1 LPVNTAVEKHDS
13 LGVTAILQYLLQQ
26 RIVVLCILAFISAD
40 IMNDFFLTW
49 MPSFLYE
56 KFHLSLT
63 MAGFTAIIFTQT
75 AGVVSAPCRGWLA
88 DRLSIKSH
96 NGRIVFQIACL
107 LLGCFAIVGI
117 GKAMTLLPLIIAM
130 IALGVFK
137 GSYEVM
143 VYSIMVDYIKT
154 QVRGLLVGFNITCG
168 YFGGALAPVIV
179 GAIMTYRGS
188 SSSAMS
194 RMSSTIATSASIY
207 IITALLL
214 MGVLFITH
222 KNGSKVL

>member
-1 LPVNTAVEKHDS
+1 
-13 LGVTAILQYLLQQ
+13 
-26 RIVVLCILAFISAD
+26 
-40 IMNDFFLTW
+40 
-49 MPSFLYE
+49 
-56 KFHLSLT
+56 
-63 MAGFTAIIFTQT
+63 
-75 AGVVSAPCRGWLA
+75 
-88 DRLSIKSH
+88 
-96 NGRIVFQIACL
+96 
-107 LLGCFAIVGI
+107 
-117 GKAMTLLPLIIAM
+117 MTLLPLIIAM